1 MVPESLGGWSLAS
14 IRQLVAAGVFESR
27 RFDFKEM
34 LPRDDA
40 GKVRLRKTFAAFA
53 NAEGGFLVVGVKDDK
68 GLAASD
74 RIVGVDSTLDF
85 PELLGAQASQ
95 CTPAV
100 QWTLRNPPDHL
111 DGGRVVHVVEIHE
124 AKTKPHGL
132 FDGER
137 WIFPK
142 RTERGNEA
150 MSYEE
155 IRGAFRDQHLVMAS
169 LKVLQKES
177 TRIAELAWNLN
188 IELHHRNSAYYIY
201 QRFRPAMFEAA
212 WVQVLGRL
220 TLEES
225 LTRAVDELL
234 GAAHAADEER
244 DRVLGGTSDGADFVL
259 LVQQVNTQAKLAS
272 MSLARLVS

>member
-1 MVPESLGGWSLAS
+1 
-14 IRQLVAAGVFESR
+14 
-27 RFDFKEM
+27 
-34 LPRDDA
+34 
-40 GKVRLRKTFAAFA
+40 
-53 NAEGGFLVVGVKDDK
+53 VKDDK

-74 RIVGVDSTLDF
+74 RIVGVELTLDV

-100 QWTLRNPPDHL
+100 QWTLRNPPDQL
-111 DGGRVVHVVEIHE
+111 ENGRVVHVIEIHE

-132 FDGER
+132 FDREH

-142 RTERGNEA
+142 RTERGNEP

-155 IRGAFRDQHLVMAS
+155 LRSAFRDQHLVMAS

-177 TRIAELAWNLN
+177 KRIEELAWNLN
-188 IELHHRNSAYYIY
+188 IELHHQNNAYYIY

-212 WVQVLGRL
+212 WVQVLGRM

-225 LTRAVDELL
+225 LTKTIDELL
-234 GAAHAADEER
+234 GAVHAADEER
-244 DRVLGGTSDGADFVL
+244 DRVLAGTSDGADFVS
-259 LVQQVNTQAKLAS
+259 LVRQVNTQAKLAN
-272 MSLARLVS
+272 MSLARLIS